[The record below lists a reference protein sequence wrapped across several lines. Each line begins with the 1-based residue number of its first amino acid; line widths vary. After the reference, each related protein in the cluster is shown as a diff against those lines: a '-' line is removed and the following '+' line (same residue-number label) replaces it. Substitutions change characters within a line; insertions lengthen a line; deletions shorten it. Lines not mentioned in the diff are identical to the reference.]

1 MFRSLRRSW
10 TTFSILLVSFR
21 ISMLCVYGLK
31 YTEKGRLIDLAKSLE
46 EKKRKLTSFFFSS
59 QLLKK
64 RKLDFW
70 VRENNLPHFF
80 FGLFKTLW
88 NKVSFLESS
97 DKAFLQTGCLWI
109 ECFHIGLVRESM
121 LQNTPQDLLNWIL
134 ILLCIYT
141 SCSYIQLLYRCAV
154 CFPLIGSLSCFT
166 YSVFS
171 VWKVNRICY
180 LKSSYCGRFFSPY

>member
-31 YTEKGRLIDLAKSLE
+31 YTEKGRLIDLAKSLKGKKE
-46 EKKRKLTSFFFSS
+46 NWKINLLFFPPQPLTKRKLG
-59 QLLKK
+59 
-64 RKLDFW
+64 FW
-70 VRENNLPHFF
+70 VRENNLPHLF

-88 NKVSFLESS
+88 NKVNFLESS
-97 DKAFLQTGCLWI
+97 DKAFLQTGYLWI
-109 ECFHIGLVRESM
+109 KCLHIGLVRESM

-134 ILLCIYT
+134 ILLCIYI
-141 SCSYIQLLYRCAV
+141 SCSYIQFFYCCPV

-166 YSVFS
+166 YSVCS
-171 VWKVNRICY
+171 VWTVNRIC
-180 LKSSYCGRFFSPY
+180 